1 MAFLSPMRLTV
12 AVLALSAAPA
22 AFAADPLVEG
32 ARLCTQQ
39 FPVQEQSKGIPA
51 HLLAAISSTESGRWH
66 NELGLALPWP
76 WTINVE
82 GKGYYFDSKAEAIAK
97 TAAFIRGGARSIDVG
112 CMQVN
117 LKHHAKAFRSLD
129 EAFDPATNVAYSA
142 RFLRSNY
149 DELGDWIKA
158 TAAYHSRT
166 HHRGKEYLA
175 RIEKSWNR
183 IVAKVQ
189 QARSRQ
195 GMPAMDVTAPRF
207 EVASVAPTTKTG
219 RPMRPIASTRNV
231 RVIEVG
237 SQQPVH
243 SDVLVIRRTDNVTPA
258 IVTAPAPAAAP
269 DMMVQGT
276 GDSIRRVAIDNR
288 GVPANSSGSSTR
300 FVFAN

>member
-1 MAFLSPMRLTV
+1 MRLLVVT
-12 AVLALSAAPA
+12 LALSAASPV
-22 AFAADPLVEG
+22 FAADPMVEG
-32 ARLCTQQ
+32 ARQCTQQ
-39 FPVQEQSKGIPA
+39 FPVQEQRNGIPA

-82 GKGYYFDSKAEAIAK
+82 GKGYYYDSKAEAVAK

-117 LKHHAKAFRSLD
+117 LKHHAKAFSSLE
-129 EAFDPATNVAYSA
+129 EAFDPAANVAYSA
-142 RFLRSNY
+142 KFLRNNY
-149 DELGDWIKA
+149 DEMGDWIKA

-166 HHRGKEYLA
+166 HARGKEYLA

-189 QARSRQ
+189 QARARQ
-195 GMPAMDVTAPRF
+195 GMPAMASATPNF
-207 EVASVAPTTKTG
+207 ELASVQSDGVSTG
-219 RPMRPIASTRNV
+219 RTMRPIATSRNV
-231 RVIEVG
+231 RIIEVNDQKRG
-237 SQQPVH
+237 AH
-243 SDVLVIRRTDNVTPA
+243 SDVLVIRNTENITPA
-258 IVTAPAPAAAP
+258 VVTAAAPAAAP

-276 GDSIRRVAIDNR
+276 GDSIRRVTIDNR
-288 GVPANSSGSSTR
+288 GVPSNSSGNSTR